1 MRLLLSIALTLVC
14 MMLRASPAAGTA
26 PVAADS
32 MEERVRPCVA
42 CHRPEGLAGRDAYY
56 PRIAG
61 KPAGYLFNQLLN
73 FREGRR
79 HYRPM
84 SVLIEHLSDEYLRE
98 MSAHFASLSPPYP
111 PPQPTGL
118 SAADAGRARMLVNTG
133 DRQRNIPACAA
144 CHGEALMGVAPAIPG
159 LLGLPRDY
167 INAQFG
173 AWRNKTRR
181 ARPPDCMADI
191 ASRLMPAE
199 ASTLATWLAA
209 QPVLAN
215 AKPAA
220 ATKSALPL
228 DCGGLDNKVRN
239 ETGPGGRS
247 R

>member
-1 MRLLLSIALTLVC
+1 MRLLFSIAALALVC
-14 MMLRASPAAGTA
+14 LTVRASLAAGAA
-26 PVAADS
+26 PVAADT

-61 KPAGYLFNQLLN
+61 KPEGYLLNQLLN

-84 SVLIEHLSDEYLRE
+84 SVLIEHLSDDYLRA
-98 MSAHFASLSPPYP
+98 MSAHFASVSPPYP
-111 PPQPTGL
+111 PPQPAAL
-118 SAADAGRARMLVNTG
+118 SAAEAARARMLVENG
-133 DRQRNIPACAA
+133 ERQRNLPACAA
-144 CHGEALMGVAPAIPG
+144 CHGNALMGVEPAIPG

-181 ARPPDCMADI
+181 AQPPDCMADI
-191 ASRLMPAE
+191 ASRLTPAE
-199 ASTLATWLAA
+199 TSTLATWLAA
-209 QPVLAN
+209 QPVRAG
-215 AKPAA
+215 AKPAPE
-220 ATKSALPL
+220 TGGRLPL
-228 DCGGLDNKVRN
+228 DCGGVGNVMGTKVR
-239 ETGPGGRS
+239 S